1 MATFPPDPAVQREWT
16 AASLLDR
23 PAESMVFRK
32 IVSCFVL
39 LLLLWPTIGVA
50 QAQITKTD
58 SRGRR
63 WSQFIVPPPPDP
75 NWDKLR
81 EQQLTL
87 AQRLG
92 ELGLT
97 VEYKMTGGEDA
108 GGIAA
113 LLPEGMQISGAYVEG
128 DRFKFELGTLLPK
141 LPGAIQSAMAKVS
154 LEFKANTP
162 TVSEFGFEGP
172 ISPSTKITSSVRY
185 DQIHD
190 PNWAVGVEIQKLF
203 AKFKGE
209 IANGAVNRTVE
220 ISLINLFNTARGLA
234 SPDNLP
240 HDLIIKVDTVKFYN
254 AIVNAV
260 KQEIAST
267 PDVGSKVVKGLFVQ
281 FNPVLMVAAMR
292 NDRSMLA
299 VQNAAILVQQA
310 MASQFPKGVK
320 IQYNE
325 ELLGEM
331 LRRAKGAPTLASLA
345 RELAVSKSPADTESK
360 IAKYLEDLTS
370 AYRSTGPRQ
379 SPRELSMVSLKRLV
393 TEAEKYRDRWSKL
406 PDDPA
411 KPGRIGRIVGYQI
424 DLANDDIY
432 LIGTPSATASALS
445 LDEIINGVAA
455 AFVNNESPFCS
466 LDPDP
471 ANFGGVQ
478 TVRVGGVPVNSR
490 FARTMLDAD
499 YLMKRINAGI
509 VKVNSRDYRP
519 IDSILR
525 ERSDRAEHQVMSR
538 LWFYPV
544 PLRPGD
550 IELSAD
556 GQVVFFS
563 GGMQVLSEQMVYS
576 RDGLVGTGASDAI
589 ANELA
594 VGFTKAMPEIE
605 QQFADIGRL
614 HGLFDLVL
622 LGRIWRQME
631 VRSQW
636 IDRLATLPAA
646 TLADQTYDGVT
657 AKVYSG
663 ATTDLD
669 LYLTGGVR
677 LRTSAGKRAM
687 LVSNDPAQKLI
698 RDASARE
705 NAAVAMQFDF
715 GRSLPSAASPT
726 ESNLDSAT
734 ITGMIARGEFDRAT
748 AEIQKLLSADPFDP
762 EVWCLKAENDLQ
774 RSRFVS
780 AIDNAERALEL
791 SPDDPEI
798 QVRASVDLFTAHFM
812 LGESEEALAAVK
824 RAVQSVPDSLSARLF
839 NADAL
844 AALGRFEEARKEF
857 RSVQRAFPYSAETYL
872 RFGLFEIS
880 EGNIM
885 TGKRDFIDRAMK
897 LSRAD
902 RDISATESALALAE
916 VGMAILEDPETH
928 LQKAEALA
936 NKVLADR
943 SSGPLSRLRALTAK
957 SIVALAKE
965 NVAEADAV
973 AEQVMRITPANPT
986 VLLMIAQWAYYSKRP
1001 ELALQYLTRAE
1012 KIAPNMPL
1020 VRAVGAK
1027 IRGQQ

>member
-1 MATFPPDPAVQREWT
+1 MHTNLTDPAVENELT
-16 AASLLDR
+16 AASISDR
-23 PAESMVFRK
+23 PVETLVFRN
-32 IVSCFVL
+32 IVSYLVL
-39 LLLLWPTIGVA
+39 LLLLWQSFGVA
-50 QAQITKTD
+50 NAQIIKTD

-63 WSQFIVPPPPDP
+63 WSQLIEPPPPDP

-87 AQRLG
+87 AQRLS
-92 ELGLT
+92 ELGIT
-97 VEYKMTGGEDA
+97 AEYKVTGGEDA
-108 GGIAA
+108 GGLVE
-113 LLPEGMQISGAYVEG
+113 LLPDGMQISGALIEG
-128 DRFKFELGTLLPK
+128 DRFKFELGALLPK
-141 LPGAIQSAMAKVS
+141 PPGAIRSAMAKVS

-162 TVSEFGFEGP
+162 TVSEVGFEGP
-172 ISPSTKITSSVRY
+172 ISLSTKITSSVRY

-190 PNWAVGVEIQKLF
+190 PNWSVGVEIQKLF

-209 IANGAVNRTVE
+209 FANGEVNRTVE
-220 ISLINLFNTARGLA
+220 ISLINLFNSARGLA

-240 HDLIIKVDTVKFYN
+240 RDLIIKVETVKFYN
-254 AIVNAV
+254 AVV
-260 KQEIAST
+260 KAIKEEVAST
-267 PDVGSKVVKGLFVQ
+267 PDAGSKVVKGLFVQ

-299 VQNAAILVQQA
+299 VQNAANVVQQA
-310 MASQFPKGVK
+310 MARRFPKGVK
-320 IQYNE
+320 IQYND

-331 LRRAKGAPTLASLA
+331 LRRAKGAPSLTSLA
-345 RELAVSKSPADTESK
+345 RELEFSKTSADAESK
-360 IAKYLEDLTS
+360 VTKYIEDLTS
-370 AYRSTGPRQ
+370 AYRSTELRE
-379 SPRELSMVSLKRLV
+379 SPRVLTMISLKRLV
-393 TEAEKYRDRWSKL
+393 TEAENYRDRWRTL
-406 PDDPA
+406 PEDLA
-411 KPGRIGRIVGYQI
+411 TPGQIGRIVGYRI
-424 DLANDDIY
+424 DLPNDDIY
-432 LIGTPSATASALS
+432 LIGIPSATASMLS

-471 ANFGGVQ
+471 ANLGGVQ
-478 TVRVGGVPVNSR
+478 AVRVGGVPMNSR

-499 YLMKRINAGI
+499 YLMKEISAGI
-509 VKVNSRDYRP
+509 VKVDSRDYKP

-544 PLRPGD
+544 PHRPGD

-576 RDGLVGTGASDAI
+576 RDGLVGTGRSDAI
-589 ANELA
+589 TNELA
-594 VGFTKAMPEIE
+594 VGFTKALPEIE
-605 QQFADIGRL
+605 KQFADIGRL

-622 LGRIWRQME
+622 LGRIWRQMG

-646 TLADQTYDGVT
+646 TLADRTYDGVT

-669 LYLTGGVR
+669 LYFTGGVR
-677 LRTSAGKRAM
+677 LRASASKRAM
-687 LVSNDPAQKLI
+687 LVVNDPAQTII
-698 RDASARE
+698 RDASLKE
-705 NAAVAMQFDF
+705 NAAVATQFEF
-715 GRSLPSAASPT
+715 GRSLPSAAGAI
-726 ESNLDSAT
+726 ESSMDAVT

-748 AEIQKLLSADPFDP
+748 TEIQKLLAADPFDP

-791 SPDDPEI
+791 APDDPEN

-812 LGESEEALAAVK
+812 LGESEDALAAVQ
-824 RAVQSVPDSLSARLF
+824 RAAQSVPDSLSARLF

-857 RSVQRAFPYSAETYL
+857 RSIQRAFPYSAETYL

-885 TGKRDFIDRAMK
+885 TGKRDFIDRALM

-902 RDISATESALALAE
+902 RDISAAESALALAE
-916 VGMAILEDPETH
+916 VGMATLEDPETH

-936 NKVLADR
+936 TKVLGDK
-943 SSGPLSRLRALTAK
+943 SSGPLSRLRALTAR
-957 SIVALAKE
+957 SIVALAKG

-986 VLLMIAQWAYYSKRP
+986 ILLTIAQWAYYSKRP